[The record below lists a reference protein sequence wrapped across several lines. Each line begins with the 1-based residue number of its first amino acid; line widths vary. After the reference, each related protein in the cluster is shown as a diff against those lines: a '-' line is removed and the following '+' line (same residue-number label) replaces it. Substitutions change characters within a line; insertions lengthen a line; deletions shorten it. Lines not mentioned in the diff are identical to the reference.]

1 MAKKYLDETGVQRL
15 WEAIEA
21 KFTDID
27 ELAAALTA
35 AGLEIQ
41 ALTNEDID
49 AITGYEEPQQ
59 GGNG

>member
-1 MAKKYLDETGVQRL
+1 MAKKYLDEAGVQRL

-27 ELAAALTA
+27 ELTAALTA

>member
-21 KFTDID
+21 NFTDID